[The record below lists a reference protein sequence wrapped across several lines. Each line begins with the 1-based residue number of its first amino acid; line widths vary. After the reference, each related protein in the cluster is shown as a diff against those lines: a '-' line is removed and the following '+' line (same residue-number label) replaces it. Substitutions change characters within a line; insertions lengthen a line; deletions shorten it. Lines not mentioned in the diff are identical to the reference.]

1 VVAEGL
7 LRVGESTATPMVK
20 ARVAAAAAAAAAAA
34 GAAGAGA
41 QAIRSARKGG
51 RWHRQQPVRW
61 CLRAYRT
68 TA

>member
-20 ARVAAAAAAAAAAA
+20 ARVAAAAAAA